1 MRSDDCLGLIITAL
15 KNDHIDYL
23 ACARALAKSI
33 RFWQPDS
40 KICLL
45 TNYEVI
51 ENNELFDYIKNYRY
65 AIDETN
71 PFANDW
77 QIFFCSPFHETIK
90 LESDIILTGSI
101 EHWWTGMRH
110 KDVLIATGC
119 HNFYGEKSQE
129 RFYRRA
135 FDYNNLPDVYNG
147 ITYWRLSEFS
157 KQFFMQVRNIF
168 ENWEQYYKLLT
179 GVDADMVPDTDVV
192 YAIASVMVGEENVTL
207 PSMDYPSFV
216 HMKGKHNNFSGE
228 KWTKH
233 FVWELDAGQLRI
245 NTIAQQY
252 PVHYHEKTFAHKLE
266 EHYDQLLART

>member
-1 MRSDDCLGLIITAL
+1 LKPFDEKGYLITAL

-51 ENNELFDYIKNYRY
+51 ENNELFDYVKNYRY
-65 AIDETN
+65 AIDENN

-101 EHWWTGMRH
+101 DHWWTGMRH

-119 HNFYGEKSQE
+119 RNFYGEKSQE
-129 RFYRRA
+129 RFYRRI

-147 ITYWRLSEFS
+147 ITYWRLNEFS

-168 ENWEQYYKLLT
+168 ENWEQYYKLLS
-179 GVDADMVPDTDVV
+179 GVDAEIVPDTDVV
-192 YAIASVMVGEENVTL
+192 YAIASVMVGEKNVTL
-207 PSMDYPSFV
+207 PSMDYPNFV
-216 HMKGKHNNFSGE
+216 HMKGKHNDFSGE
-228 KWTKH
+228 EWTKH

-245 NTIAQQY
+245 NTIAQQH
-252 PVHYHEKTFAHKLE
+252 PVHYHEKEFAHKLE
-266 EHYDQLLART
+266 EHYDQLLARA

>member
-1 MRSDDCLGLIITAL
+1 MKPIDEKGYLITAL
-15 KNDHIDYL
+15 KNEQIDYL

-45 TNYEVI
+45 TNYEDI
-51 ENNELFDYIKNYRY
+51 EDETLFDYVKPYRY
-65 AIDETN
+65 AIDESN

-101 EHWWTGMRH
+101 EHWWTGLRH
-110 KDVLIATGC
+110 RDVVIAKGC
-119 HNFYGEKSQE
+119 RNFYGDKSEE
-129 RFYRRA
+129 RFYRRI

-157 KQFFMQVRNIF
+157 KQFFMQVRNVF
-168 ENWEQYYKLLT
+168 ENWEQYYKLLS
-179 GVDADMVPDTDVV
+179 GVDADMIPDTDLV
-192 YAIASVMVGEENVTL
+192 YAIASVMVGEQNVTL
-207 PSMDYPSFV
+207 PSMDYPNFV

-228 KWTKH
+228 EWTKH
-233 FVWELDAGQLRI
+233 FVWELDGGQLRI

-252 PVHYHEKTFAHKLE
+252 PVHYHEKAFAHKLE
-266 EHYDQLLART
+266 EHYDQLLARA